1 MSTSQS
7 DTTST
12 GATWINRSAFSLA
25 PAGTFGNAPRT
36 ITALR
41 TPPQYNVDAVI
52 IKNFRV
58 AGTKVAQLKFE
69 VLNMFDRPN
78 VRALQGQNNFSNT
91 NFGQTTTQAG
101 FMRIT
106 QIMFRFSF

>member
-1 MSTSQS
+1 
-7 DTTST
+7 
-12 GATWINRSAFSLA
+12 
-25 PAGTFGNAPRT
+25 
-36 ITALR
+36 
-41 TPPQYNVDAVI
+41 VDAVI